1 MCQLLA
7 MNCNVPTDI
16 CFSFEGFSQRG
27 GGTDEHRDGWGI
39 AFFEG
44 KGCRSFV
51 DVLPAA
57 QSPVA
62 HLVREYPIKSLNVIA
77 HIRKATVGQIC
88 LENTHPF
95 IRELW
100 GRYWIFAHNG
110 DLPNFTPAPTKDFYP
125 VGETDS
131 EKAFCYLLQQ
141 LKDCHPTHIP
151 ILPVLHQTLSTAVSQ
166 ITPHGSFNFLLSNGK
181 YLFAHCSTKL
191 SYIVRRH
198 PFGHAHLVDKD
209 MAVDFSEATGKEDQ
223 VAVIAT
229 TPLTDNERWAP
240 IPPGTLLV
248 FNNGLPVNLADSGD
262 SSPL

>member
-1 MCQLLA
+1 

-27 GGTDEHRDGWGI
+27 GSTDEHRDGWGI

-62 HLVREYPIKSLNVIA
+62 HLIREYPLKSLNVIA
-77 HIRKATVGQIC
+77 HIRKATVGRVC

-100 GRYWIFAHNG
+100 GHYWIFAHNG
-110 DLPNFTPAPTKDFYP
+110 DLKNFIPPSTTDFCP

-131 EKAFCYLLQQ
+131 EKAFCLLLQQ
-141 LKDCHPTHIP
+141 LKDNAPP
-151 ILPVLHQTLSTAVSQ
+151 MPPLPVLYQVLGKTADE
-166 ITPHGSFNFLLSNGK
+166 IAAHGSFNFLLSNGEH
-181 YLFAHCSTKL
+181 LFAYCSTKL
-191 SYIVRRH
+191 SSMVRRY

-209 MAVDFSEATGKEDQ
+209 MSVDFSEATGKEDQ

-229 TPLTDNERWAP
+229 TPLTDNEHWTP
-240 IPPGTLLV
+240 LPPGTLFV
-248 FNNGLPVNLADSGD
+248 FHNGLPLDLSLTN
-262 SSPL
+262 